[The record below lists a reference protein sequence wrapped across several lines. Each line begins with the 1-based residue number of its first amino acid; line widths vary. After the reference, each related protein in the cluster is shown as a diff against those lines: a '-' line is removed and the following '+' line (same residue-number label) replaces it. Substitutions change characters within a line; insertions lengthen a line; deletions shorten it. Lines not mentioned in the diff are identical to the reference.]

1 MILDFQ
7 LLKQFPP
14 LSSNGCMHFPTPYE
28 YENVLTGNQQRC
40 LITVEIT
47 DYCES
52 LNSFWL
58 IFSFNVQEQAKCY
71 EDKTRRRNKVK
82 W

>member
-1 MILDFQ
+1 
-7 LLKQFPP
+7 
-14 LSSNGCMHFPTPYE
+14 MHFPTPYE

-52 LNSFWL
+52 LNSFW
-58 IFSFNVQEQAKCY
+58 CY
-71 EDKTRRRNKVK
+71 EDKTRRQSEVVEQHDTETPKQTLNIFLIITASYIV
-82 W
+82 WIT